1 MQQDVCRTARKHA
14 TSTAAAEERRRS
26 VSVNPHGGWRK
37 RPSALAW
44 SNASR
49 SPHKVRVMCGVPLAS
64 EAGQRLPFQ
73 NDDARHGVVLTSGKK
88 MEDPAMED
96 SDELLLPVWRAN
108 LVLLTREVGAAS
120 RLARMMTFSASY
132 LKLMLSGQR
141 EFSEEFVRGIEAVTG
156 LPNGWMN
163 APHTEEEIPPNAR
176 AAIDNEEPQAR
187 FRGTA
192 HPARKKT
199 VLRPP
204 EPIFGQSAPA
214 KRIEDEALDAEAHR
228 RQAYFRKVRELALQ
242 EVRRFERHLAHAP
255 VELPSL
261 RAKVEEVIAAAD
273 PDGPIQ
279 ADLAGRLEQIEK
291 HRHLLLRHVES
302 LQALLAQLGE
312 GDG

>member
-1 MQQDVCRTARKHA
+1 V
-14 TSTAAAEERRRS
+14 
-26 VSVNPHGGWRK
+26 K
-37 RPSALAW
+37 RLT
-44 SNASR
+44 
-49 SPHKVRVMCGVPLAS
+49 
-64 EAGQRLPFQ
+64 FQ
-73 NDDARHGVVLTSGKK
+73 NDDAHDDVGRAYRHDIGQK

-108 LVLLTREVGAAS
+108 LVLLTREVGAAT

-132 LKLMLSGQR
+132 LKLMLAGQR

-163 APHTEEEIPPNAR
+163 APHADHEIPPNAR
-176 AAIDNEEPQAR
+176 EAIDNEQPLAR

-192 HPARKKT
+192 HPVRKKT

-204 EPIFGQSAPA
+204 EPIFGQPGPA
-214 KRIEDEALDAEAHR
+214 KRVEEEALDSEAHR
-228 RQAYFRKVRELALQ
+228 RQAYLRKVRDLAIQ
-242 EVRRFERHLAHAP
+242 DVRRFERHLSHAP
-255 VELPSL
+255 VDLATMRS
-261 RAKVEEVIAAAD
+261 KVEEVIASAELD
-273 PDGPIQ
+273 DLLQ

-312 GDG
+312 AD